1 MGSVGAAELPRP
13 FYDQWSGRR
22 RSAAHAVWRWH
33 SALAAAARTPP
44 DEYADASASFWEE
57 EQSRA
62 EAGDP
67 LRVLPDEVC
76 RDAYAACEAFGLDR
90 SWLAAQV
97 GATREQLGRPVRFA
111 TETALKQ
118 FVGRWAVP
126 HGRLLAGLA
135 GITLAGRLA
144 FVDELAR
151 GFFYL
156 ARLVRL
162 PADLEQDRLFLSQEA
177 LRRKDVSVEQ
187 LRAGPPDEAVQALL
201 WKESVRIRD
210 ALAQGRP
217 MIGHLSLRHRFAL
230 KRFWVGALALL
241 DELDRRN
248 YDLWSRPLTLSPWR
262 RIQVYLQTL
271 LGRSVSR

>member
-13 FYDQWSGRR
+13 FYDQWSGRK

-33 SALAAAARTPP
+33 SALAAVARTPP
-44 DEYADASASFWEE
+44 DEHADASASFWEE

-76 RDAYAACEAFGLDR
+76 RDAYAACEAFDLDR

-97 GATREQLGRPVRFA
+97 GATREQLERPVRFA

-135 GITLAGRLA
+135 GITLAGRLE

-187 LRAGPPDEAVQALL
+187 LRTGPPDADVRGLL
-201 WKESVRIRD
+201 WKESIRIRD

-230 KRFWVGALALL
+230 KRFWVGALTLL

-248 YDLWSRPLTLSPWR
+248 YDLWSRSLTLSPWR